1 MKWTSGSNIPPCTLL
16 TGHAVSDR
24 HRSSPSRPFLLL
36 SSAILK
42 FFADNRCILVPRL
55 RFPGWEFLSGYQ
67 FEFWIIISEQ
77 WAVIELFHLWISC
90 EFPRYQNDTK
100 RKTFHRF
107 VFYLW
112 RTVSKTKQKCALGF
126 LSSKLVQNM
135 PTTFPVRNKF
145 AIYSRCTV
153 NETSNWGQIPSSHDM
168 ASW

>member
-1 MKWTSGSNIPPCTLL
+1 MYFAYGPCGFRSTPQFAFRNLFFSYRPP
-16 TGHAVSDR
+16 
-24 HRSSPSRPFLLL
+24 FW
-36 SSAILK
+36 K
-42 FFADNRCILVPRL
+42 FSADNRCILVPRL

-135 PTTFPVRNKF
+135 PTTFPVCNKF
-145 AIYSRCTV
+145 VTLYCQR
-153 NETSNWGQIPSSHDM
+153 NEDKFPHPASPRRSNGTPRNE
-168 ASW
+168 